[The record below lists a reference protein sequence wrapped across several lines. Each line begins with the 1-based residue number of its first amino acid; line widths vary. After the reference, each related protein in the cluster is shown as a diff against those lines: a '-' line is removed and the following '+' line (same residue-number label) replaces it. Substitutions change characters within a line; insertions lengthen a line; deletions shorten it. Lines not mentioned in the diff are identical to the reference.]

1 MKLKFSKKW
10 QVIPYEEIEPT
21 LEQKEKE
28 EEIKFQ
34 DILKSNT
41 VDQDKYKKFNQ
52 KFKLFNDKKSNR
64 DFNYKQ
70 QDKNMS
76 EPDNEKFIDSKEK
89 ISTDFHKTDDYKKL
103 EDKIDYLYNSN
114 NNEFGKLYN
123 NINTILSNIQ
133 MPNEDL
139 YRMTSHSTRSKKRN
153 RLNDEITDKLK
164 ALNKANKL
172 LSKSNKSSNTSL
184 EASLLRAPTK
194 DRKKPSIQKSVKN
207 TQMQEL
213 SSPSIPRWEGS
224 SSIKETGF
232 GNNTVIMSDEE
243 YY

>member
-21 LEQKEKE
+21 VDQTEKE

-41 VDQDKYKKFNQ
+41 LDQDKYHKFNQ

-64 DFNYKQ
+64 DNIHKQQHEKYIDQEKKTSTDLNYK
-70 QDKNMS
+70 
-76 EPDNEKFIDSKEK
+76 P
-89 ISTDFHKTDDYKKL
+89 DDYKKL

-164 ALNKANKL
+164 ALNRTNKL
-172 LSKSNKSSNTSL
+172 LSKNNKSSNTSL

-194 DRKKPSIQKSVKN
+194 DRKKPSIQKSVKDP
-207 TQMQEL
+207 QVQEVTSL
-213 SSPSIPRWEGS
+213 PRWEGS
-224 SSIKETGF
+224 SGIKETDL
-232 GNNTVIMSDEE
+232 GNNTVYMSEEE

>member
-34 DILKSNT
+34 DILKSKT

-52 KFKLFNDKKSNR
+52 KFKLFN
-64 DFNYKQ
+64 YKQ
-70 QDKNMS
+70 QDKNKS
-76 EPDNEKFIDSKEK
+76 EPNNEKFIDSKDK

-164 ALNKANKL
+164 ALNRTNKL
-172 LSKSNKSSNTSL
+172 LSKNNKSSNTSL

-194 DRKKPSIQKSVKN
+194 DRKKPSIQKSVKDP
-207 TQMQEL
+207 QVQEVTSL
-213 SSPSIPRWEGS
+213 PRWEGS
-224 SSIKETGF
+224 SGIKETDL
-232 GNNTVIMSDEE
+232 GNNTVYMSEEE